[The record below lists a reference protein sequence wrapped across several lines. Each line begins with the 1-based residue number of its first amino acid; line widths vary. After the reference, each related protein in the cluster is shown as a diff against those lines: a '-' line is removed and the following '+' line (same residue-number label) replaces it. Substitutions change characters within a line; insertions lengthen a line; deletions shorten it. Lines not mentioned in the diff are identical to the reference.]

1 MRRLRRRRRRHYGKR
16 RGFAF
21 NGSSL
26 VAAAKSNINTDRVMQ
41 AAAFLGGG
49 AANEAATQFLA
60 RLIPLN
66 FVKAGPGQLLLGV
79 ITSGAVV
86 GLGAKKFAPK
96 YAAAASLG
104 ALADV
109 LMKGMYM
116 YFPGI
121 ASRIAGGGAPAPVA
135 TTKGYMGDY
144 LTPGDVAR
152 ARSLGD
158 MGDYLTPGD
167 VARARSLGG
176 MGYSDEMQDSHVA
189 DELAAM

>member
-1 MRRLRRRRRRHYGKR
+1 MRKLRRRRRRHYGKR

-60 RLIPLN
+60 RLIPIS

-121 ASRIAGGGAPAPVA
+121 ASRIAGGGAPAPVS